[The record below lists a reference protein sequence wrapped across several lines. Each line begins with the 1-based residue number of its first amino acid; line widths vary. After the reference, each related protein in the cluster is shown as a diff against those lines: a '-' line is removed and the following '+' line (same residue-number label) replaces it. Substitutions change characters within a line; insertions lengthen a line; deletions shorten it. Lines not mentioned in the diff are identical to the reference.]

1 MSMPN
6 VLRAARKPA
15 AIAAIVGLAGSGLS
29 GALPSAQA
37 AAHALRTT
45 GTVYLSEGS
54 NSISY
59 DFAEAPNGAVFY
71 SRGADV
77 YVVKGTSAPALVVQA
92 GGKVLALAA
101 NSAELF
107 VDVGKTVT
115 AYHLPG
121 AIKVQQWTLSS
132 PLPVTSAGLYAVG
145 STVWA
150 WTDWSTDES
159 GLEYAN
165 VSRFT
170 ASSAGVHLISAN
182 IAYPDFLAA
191 DASGLYYQAIRSD
204 GTNGYLVHVAPSGSS
219 ARITDADIDGPLA
232 LAGGRVELLVPH
244 YGSSGSVNNYL
255 DSYNGRSLAHAYSRH
270 VSGAD
275 LGIAG
280 TGVGL
285 LVLAA
290 SCKSLICSS
299 ATVSE
304 LSTGTGAT
312 LSTLT
317 VPYALDLVAGPS
329 AVVITYRSGKYYLVR
344 LAG

>member
-92 GGKVLALAA
+92 GRKVLALAA

-244 YGSSGSVNNYL
+244 YGSGGSVNYYL

-304 LSTGTGAT
+304 LSTATGAT

-329 AVVITYRSGKYYLVR
+329 AVVITYRNGKYYLVR